1 MKLVSCRISA
11 DAVVRPSIDK
21 EKPEDPLG
29 RHVDDHVICIPK
41 RRPSTPKNTHSKPSE
56 QHATKNGDVSSDTT
70 ADETSSTRKGLYS
83 GGVRYFTVDNVRTRK
98 DEVLKAKKSKSKE
111 RGEREVKQEEEEKKQ
126 KEKIPSLSSSCTDV
140 AVIKVKRSKS
150 VSTPDINR
158 GRSVSR
164 TRRQVDGIDDL
175 QLPFTDKD
183 DKIASS
189 TLKGQQASFHN
200 RFHDSDAVLK
210 KGHNSSFRDS
220 VGASLS
226 RLRRSESNESLPSL
240 LNSER
245 RIRMMKEKSMMTTGG
260 ADERTIKIR
269 GSGSYNIMECGHE
282 CSHSARR
289 NVVPPPPPRTM
300 FENKTSSPTSGGNVS
315 DKKGDGWR
323 NQSYQPQAL
332 SMMEYRA
339 IPSYRSLSTDRGRNR
354 ITNKIPPR
362 KDVSPNQ
369 IDFAR
374 HSAKDLKFDSAEE
387 KEELRRNCSRFQ
399 DKKNEMRRNSRLQ
412 SAEAVQLVVDNKKA
426 ENSSRR
432 NSILSSSSEPR
443 TTPLSSVQY
452 QGRDRNSQSQSRDRS
467 RVRYKAPPTLP
478 TRSLFQNKPMFGTWG
493 GSGVNKVKED
503 WRNSRPPPS
512 ELKLLSRSKSSTSNL
527 SSSMA
532 DMSSSLADISTSG
545 RSSIVVPQRLARS
558 RSINCLVGNSRRSSM

>member
-1 MKLVSCRISA
+1 L
-11 DAVVRPSIDK
+11 
-21 EKPEDPLG
+21 
-29 RHVDDHVICIPK
+29 
-41 RRPSTPKNTHSKPSE
+41 KPSVE
-56 QHATKNGDVSSDTT
+56 QHATKSGDVSSDTT

-300 FENKTSSPTSGGNVS
+300 F
-315 DKKGDGWR
+315 
-323 NQSYQPQAL
+323 SYQPRPRSL

-387 KEELRRNCSRFQ
+387 KEELRRNCARFQ
-399 DKKNEMRRNSRLQ
+399 DKKNEMRRNSRLR
-412 SAEAVQLVVDNKKA
+412 SAEAVQLVFNKKKA

-532 DMSSSLADISTSG
+532 DMSSSLADISTSR